1 MIEVVTTIK
10 TCLHEKLPQ
19 QTLDCFLDRWTACFD
34 AHSLWDWLMGSLCS
48 SLSSRSV
55 VLYTSDSLINV
66 GSDRWL
72 LRIVLSG
79 SCNKSDTT
87 DTLELSDPNVFCI
100 CEVCVFNNSPS
111 GVLLLSIFSW
121 FSFAL
126 SMEVIYINHQISNR
140 RRYLN
145 ILYLFDEHVVSSA

>member
-66 GSDRWL
+66 RSNRWL
-72 LRIVLSG
+72 FEIFFSG
-79 SCNKSDTT
+79 SCNELDTT
-87 DTLELSDPNVFCI
+87 HTFDMSILDDFCI
-100 CEVCVFNNSPS
+100 CEVCVFNNSPL
-111 GVLLLSIFSW
+111 GVLSLSIFSW
-121 FSFAL
+121 FSLAL
-126 SMEVIYINHQISNR
+126 FVEIICTWRNETINRTESI
-140 RRYLN
+140 
-145 ILYLFDEHVVSSA
+145 